1 MRSSKWATVL
11 FAAVGLFLGG
21 CEGHNP
27 LQEASGA
34 DLLAPVQHS
43 TKDGGQGGAAGSA
56 RAPIRPAGANQNSLL
71 AEVRKNDLVPVTE
84 TVAKGTGEF
93 MTPAGGPAELYTPAT
108 TAAGQDGIT
117 LNLVNTP
124 IPQAAKTVL
133 GDILGLNYTVA
144 DKVTGTITLQTS
156 APIPRAGLIDAFEV
170 ALKASGFSIAAT
182 QGFYRIVPSNALAQ
196 LGAPVTRK
204 RPTDAP
210 GVQFQII
217 PIRHIAAAEMK
228 RVLEPI
234 VPQGAVTRVDETRNI
249 LVVSGTS
256 SELANIG
263 NLVAIFDVDYMKGMS
278 FALYPVKSSDPEGI
292 VAELDTIFGADK
304 DGPLKGVVR
313 FIPNRRL
320 GSVLVISSKPDQIAK
335 AKLWIEKLDKAAQQG
350 EQQLFVYKIQNRQAS
365 ELASLLQ
372 RVLTLGEKRQGAE
385 AQQSAVAP
393 RFDAATLSSPAIDD
407 TRPQTSTGAASGSLG
422 SSGSQTASA
431 FGANSTT
438 RTGSAGT
445 ASESRNISF
454 EAGGTKVVA
463 DEQDNAL
470 VIQAT
475 PKEYQRIVSILQR
488 LDRQPTQVMLEA
500 VIAEITLNDELKFG
514 LKWFVQKNPSQFTLS
529 DAATGAVASTFPGF
543 SYFFATTNI
552 KVALDALSSVTKV
565 NVVSSPSLMVLDNR
579 KATLQIGDQVPII
592 TQTAQGVSV
601 TGAPVVN
608 SVTLKD
614 TGVILS
620 VTPRVNDS
628 GRVVLDI
635 EQEVSSVKKT
645 TSSGIDSPTIQQRR
659 IRTTVTV
666 KDGEAIALG
675 GLIQQSDAST
685 KTQVPLL
692 GNLPLVGAAF
702 RQKDDT
708 IDRTELVIFIRPQ
721 VVRDDGEA
729 ASVTEEFRARIALD
743 PLKPTRGNRQYGRDL
758 DRILR

>member
-1 MRSSKWATVL
+1 VRSWKFATGL
-11 FAAVGLFLGG
+11 FAAIGLLLGG

-27 LQEASGA
+27 LQETSSN
-34 DLLAPVQHS
+34 DLLPPLQS
-43 TKDGGQGGAAGSA
+43 SKDGA
-56 RAPIRPAGANQNSLL
+56 RSAPIRPAGANQNSLL
-71 AEVRKNDLVPVTE
+71 AGVRKNDLTPVSE
-84 TVAKGTGEF
+84 TVAHGTGEF
-93 MTPAGGPAELYTPAT
+93 MNPAAGSGELYNPAT
-108 TAAGQDGIT
+108 TSAGQDGIT

-133 GDILGLNYTVA
+133 GDIMGLNYTVA

-156 APIPRAGLIDAFEV
+156 APIPRAGLVDAFEV
-170 ALKASGFSIAAT
+170 ALKASGFSIT
-182 QGFYRIVPSNALAQ
+182 SSQGFYRVVPSNALSQ

-204 RPTDAP
+204 RPADAP

-234 VPQGAVTRVDETRNI
+234 VAQGAVTRVDETRNI
-249 LVVSGTS
+249 LVVSGTN
-256 SELANIG
+256 SELANIN
-263 NLVAIFDVDYMKGMS
+263 NLVGIFDVDYMKGMS

-320 GSVLVISSKPDQIAK
+320 GSVLVISSRPDQLAK

-350 EQQLFVYKIQNRQAS
+350 EQQLFVYKIQNRQAA

-372 RVLTLGEKRQGAE
+372 RVLTLGEKRQGGDA
-385 AQQSAVAP
+385 QSAVAP
-393 RFDAATLSSPAIDD
+393 RFDAATLSSPAVDD
-407 TRPQTSTGAASGSLG
+407 TRPQPSTGAASGSVG
-422 SSGSQTASA
+422 SSGSLASSA

-438 RTGSAGT
+438 RTSPAG
-445 ASESRNISF
+445 AAGEGRGISF

-514 LKWFVQKNPSQFTLS
+514 VKWYAQKNPSQFTFS
-529 DAATGAVASTFPGF
+529 DAAAGAVASTFPGF
-543 SYFFATTNI
+543 SYFFSTTNI

-565 NVVSSPSLMVLDNR
+565 NVVSAPSLMVMDNR

-592 TQTAQGVSV
+592 TQTAQGVAV

-628 GRVVLDI
+628 GRVVLDV
-635 EQEVSSVKKT
+635 EQEVSNVTKT

-659 IRTTVTV
+659 IRTTITV
-666 KDGEAIALG
+666 KDGEVLALG
-675 GLIQQSDAST
+675 GLIQQRDGTT
-685 KTQVPLL
+685 KTQVPIL
-692 GNLPLVGAAF
+692 GNLPVVGAAF
-702 RQKDDT
+702 RTKDDT
-708 IDRTELVIFIRPQ
+708 IDRTELVIFLRPQ
-721 VVRDDGEA
+721 VVRDDTEA
-729 ASVTEEFRARIALD
+729 AGVTEEFRSRIALD

-758 DRILR
+758 DRIVR